1 MKVLDLLCAHGHGFE
16 GWFGSEDDFQNQL
29 ARGLV
34 QCPMCASADIR
45 KALSAP
51 RLNLRSRRNGGVAD
65 HPPAASDPVPPAG
78 REATL
83 ASVPAE
89 LQAAWLQLSRK
100 IVANTE
106 DVGTRFAQEARRMHH
121 GEIEERGIRGQAT
134 AQEAAQ
140 LLDEGIAVLPL
151 ALPEP
156 AKESLQ

>member
-16 GWFGSEDDFQNQL
+16 GWFGSEDDFQSQL

-51 RLNLRSRRNGGVAD
+51 RLNLRSNQGSGPDQPTAAP
-65 HPPAASDPVPPAG
+65 HPPPATGKDAA
-78 REATL
+78 L

-89 LQAAWLQLSRK
+89 LQAAWLQLSRR

-151 ALPEP
+151 GLPAA

>member
-1 MKVLDLLCAHGHGFE
+1 VKVLDLLCAHGHGFE
-16 GWFGSEDDFQNQL
+16 GWFGSEDDFQSQL

-51 RLNLRSRRNGGVAD
+51 RLNLRSNQGSGPDQPTAAP
-65 HPPAASDPVPPAG
+65 HPPASTGKDAA
-78 REATL
+78 L

-89 LQAAWLQLSRK
+89 LQAAWLQLSRR
-100 IVANTE
+100 IIANTE

-151 ALPEP
+151 ALPAA